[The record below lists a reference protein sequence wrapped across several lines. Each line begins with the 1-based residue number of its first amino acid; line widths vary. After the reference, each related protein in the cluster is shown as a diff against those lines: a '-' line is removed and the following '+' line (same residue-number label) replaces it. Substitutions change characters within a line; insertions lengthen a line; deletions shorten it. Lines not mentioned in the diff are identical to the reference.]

1 MLVHN
6 TIIKPMKLDC
16 DITSNPY
23 LSFSNCPHGK
33 GNGNP
38 LQYSCLENPM
48 DGGAWWATIHG
59 VAKSLTWLID
69 FTFTPW
75 RRKWQP
81 TPVFCLENPRDG
93 GAWWAA
99 VYGVPQSWTRLKQL
113 NSSSNCPQN
122 TICSYFFPIQDPTKD
137 TALHVVVMALQS
149 SIIQSIFPIF
159 LLSVMSLT
167 FSCRMSH
174 NLNFYICFLI
184 IRFRINIFPRI
195 HHRLWHIFPIVLHQR
210 ICQFDESLI
219 TWLTKL
225 KKTELQQNVCQ
236 KMRLYLWTIQ
246 LRSLR

>member
-81 TPVFCLENPRDG
+81 TPVFFPGESQGRWSLV
-93 GAWWAA
+93 AA
-99 VYGVPQSWTRLKQL
+99 IYGVIQSRTQLKWL
-113 NSSSNCPQN
+113 SSSSSSREEERKASISERPSLYQESEDRIWLVNKISVC
-122 TICSYFFPIQDPTKD
+122 ISG
-137 TALHVVVMALQS
+137 LHDSKQ
-149 SIIQSIFPIF
+149 
-159 LLSVMSLT
+159 
-167 FSCRMSH
+167 
-174 NLNFYICFLI
+174 
-184 IRFRINIFPRI
+184 
-195 HHRLWHIFPIVLHQR
+195 
-210 ICQFDESLI
+210 
-219 TWLTKL
+219 
-225 KKTELQQNVCQ
+225 
-236 KMRLYLWTIQ
+236 
-246 LRSLR
+246 